1 MTATIDLCPTIAKL
15 VGADLPPHPIDGLD
29 IWPLMSG
36 QPGAKTPHETYLYY
50 WGNELQAIR
59 SGQWKLHFPHKYRS
73 LTGQPGQDGK
83 PGGYT
88 EQKIELS
95 LYDLNTDI
103 GESKDLKA
111 AHTDV
116 VTHLEQLAD
125 KARLELGDSARK
137 MVGTGYREPGQVE

>member
-1 MTATIDLCPTIAKL
+1 

-59 SGQWKLHFPHKYRS
+59 SGPWKLHFPHSYRS
-73 LTGQPGQDGK
+73 LTGKPGQDGK

-88 EQKIELS
+88 EQKIEQS
-95 LYDLNTDI
+95 LYNLDSDI
-103 GESKDLKA
+103 GESRDLKV
-111 AHTDV
+111 AHPEV
-116 VTHLEQLAD
+116 VARLEQLAEA
-125 KARLELGDSARK
+125 ARQELGDSARK
-137 MVGTGYREPGQVE
+137 ITGAGFREPATVE